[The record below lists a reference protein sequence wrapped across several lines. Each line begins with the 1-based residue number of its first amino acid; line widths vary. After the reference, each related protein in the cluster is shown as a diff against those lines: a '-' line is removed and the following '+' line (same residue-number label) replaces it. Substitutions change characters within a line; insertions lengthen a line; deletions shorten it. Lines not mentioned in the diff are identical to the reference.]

1 MFRTVTEGTEPRTNV
16 YNADTEP
23 LLCATNGNR
32 QVKAQNQNVNIKN
45 TGAGGKKKDPN
56 KEGPGG
62 NLGGNLGGDPS
73 EEDPDG
79 DRPSE
84 ENLDENLD
92 GDRPSEEDLDGDRPS
107 EEDLD
112 GDRPSGGLQ
121 LEVK

>member
-1 MFRTVTEGTEPRTNV
+1 M
-16 YNADTEP
+16 EP

-56 KEGPGG
+56 EEGPGG
-62 NLGGNLGGDPS
+62 NPGGNLGGDPS
-73 EEDPDG
+73 EED
-79 DRPSE
+79 
-84 ENLDENLD
+84 LDENLD
-92 GDRPSEEDLDGDRPS
+92 GDRPSEEDPS
-107 EEDLD
+107 EEDLGGNLD

>member
-56 KEGPGG
+56 EEGPNEEGP
-62 NLGGNLGGDPS
+62 GGNLGGDPS
-73 EEDPDG
+73 EED
-79 DRPSE
+79 
-84 ENLDENLD
+84 LDENLD
-92 GDRPSEEDLDGDRPS
+92 GDRPSEEDPS
-107 EEDLD
+107 EEDLGEEDLGGNLD

>member
-45 TGAGGKKKDPN
+45 TDAGGKKKDPN
-56 KEGPGG
+56 
-62 NLGGNLGGDPS
+62 
-73 EEDPDG
+73 EEDPG
-79 DRPSE
+79 G
-84 ENLDENLD
+84 NLDENLD
-92 GDRPSEEDLDGDRPS
+92 GDRPSEEDLGGNLGGNLDGDRPS
-107 EEDLD
+107 EEDLGGDLDGNLD

>member
-62 NLGGNLGGDPS
+62 NLGGDPS
-73 EEDPDG
+73 EDDPDG

>member
-1 MFRTVTEGTEPRTNV
+1 MFRTVTEDTEPRTNV

-56 KEGPGG
+56 EEG
-62 NLGGNLGGDPS
+62 LGGNLDGDHPS
-73 EEDPDG
+73 EEG
-79 DRPSE
+79 
-84 ENLDENLD
+84 LGGNLD
-92 GDRPSEEDLDGDRPS
+92 GDHPSEEGLDGN
-107 EEDLD
+107 LN
-112 GDRPSGGLQ
+112 GDHPSGSLQ